1 MRTSL
6 TPGDD
11 ATYTP
16 AGLIW
21 YALDLLLGAVEYADD
36 GDAEF
41 ADHFNGR
48 AIELLALLP
57 SL

>member
-11 ATYTP
+11 PTYTP
-16 AGLIW
+16 AGLLW

-36 GDAEF
+36 GDA
-41 ADHFNGR
+41 DHFFGR

-57 SL
+57 SI